1 MVLTLEVVPGHS
13 LGPFRLMQD
22 SVNSVIQYLHRH
34 VSHNRRMRLRNLQ
47 RNNRRQSG
55 RSRTSA
61 AVQGTQNIISS
72 IISAAGAELGVVSS
86 SGSGGGDH
94 HHHFDN
100 DHFDTYGDDD
110 DGVGVG
116 NDFDDYQQQHQQR
129 QQHYFENVEILYDR
143 QQPLEHD
150 LVLRLRNEAIT
161 LRFEPRTQRL
171 KRIDLHI
178 AEHRVQLAYQLD
190 SSGGGGGRSQRNTA
204 QDSDGDENGS
214 TAPASSSTIFCTP
227 DMDPTFVK

>member
-190 SSGGGGGRSQRNTA
+190 SSGGGGRSQRNTA